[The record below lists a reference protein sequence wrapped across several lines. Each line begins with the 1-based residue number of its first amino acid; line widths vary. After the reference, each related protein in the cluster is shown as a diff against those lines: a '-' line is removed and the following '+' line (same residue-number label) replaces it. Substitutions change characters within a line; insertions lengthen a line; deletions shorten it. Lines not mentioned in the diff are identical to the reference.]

1 MLSTSKK
8 SILIIIIILFG
19 TMLSAENGRKNM
31 LKSLII
37 PGWGQLS
44 SGSSTGYV
52 FIASETMLWLSKYYY
67 IHLSDVTTNK
77 SLRMAVKN
85 AGIKSSDN
93 DENYLNDV
101 GNFISSGFNSGGY
114 NESVMKTAKSKFTDP
129 QEQQNYIQSHIYNED
144 KQWAWN
150 SKNSKRQF
158 KLMRKDAA
166 YYLDYS
172 KTIGGIIIVNHL
184 ISAIQTAIIS
194 RKSNFHAQ
202 VELGKN
208 NIPKFTCTY
217 NF

>member
-1 MLSTSKK
+1 MLSTSKRNL
-8 SILIIIIILFG
+8 LIIAVILLSSI
-19 TMLSAENGRKNM
+19 LSAETNKKNI
-31 LKSLII
+31 LKSLVV

-44 SGSSTGYV
+44 SGSSTGYA
-52 FIASETMLWLSKYYY
+52 FLASETMLWLSKYYY
-67 IHLSDVTTNK
+67 IHLSDLSSNK

-85 AGIKSSDN
+85 AGINSSN
-93 DENYLNDV
+93 NSENYLNNV
-101 GNFISSGFNSGGY
+101 GNYISSGFESGGY
-114 NESVMKTAKSKFTDP
+114 NESVMKAAKANYSDP
-129 QEQQNYIQSHIYNED
+129 QEQQQYLASHIYNDD

-150 SKNSKRQF
+150 SKSNKRQF
-158 KLMRKDAA
+158 KLMRKDAS

-202 VELGKN
+202 LNLDRN
-208 NIPKFTCTY
+208 NTPNLMCSY